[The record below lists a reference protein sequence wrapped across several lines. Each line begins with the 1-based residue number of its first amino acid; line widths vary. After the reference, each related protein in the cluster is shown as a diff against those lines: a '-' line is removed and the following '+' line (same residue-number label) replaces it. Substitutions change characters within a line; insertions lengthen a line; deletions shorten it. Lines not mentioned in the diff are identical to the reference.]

1 MSDRMR
7 KVLHAFAALADLGEE
22 IAETSDFEEMANSS
36 LHVVLGALG
45 IRRGAVAE
53 YDRDADALRVV
64 AARGLG
70 ATLASGSLIP
80 LHTHLAD
87 NRLNGNGVAHYG
99 NGNGQSN
106 GSAPNGSAAAARI
119 PAGLS
124 AQELEQLIRVRL
136 EAAALEAVTPMLV
149 RGEIVGALLLG
160 AKASGEDYT
169 AEDLE
174 VIRSLGRHIGVGLH
188 NHRLLR
194 EVERRAEENLRLYDE
209 LRGLY
214 RDTVRAF
221 AAAIDCKD
229 KYTQGHSERV
239 GKYSEIIARE
249 LGWADEQVE
258 GIAVAGYLHDIGKL
272 VVDRDIIN
280 SPMRID
286 AKNSAELNRHPA
298 AGYEILRPIN
308 HPYADV
314 PLTARYHHERPDG
327 RGYPEGLRG
336 EEIPLV
342 ARVVSL
348 ADSFDAMTTDRPYR
362 RRRTFDEVI
371 EDLRRNAGKQ
381 FAPEIVV
388 AFCRALLKEIR
399 GERRPRQIIKLLG
412 KGYVD
417 EERSIPALEAL
428 MAELEAGIS
437 SGAAVN

>member
-1 MSDRMR
+1 MPDRMR
-7 KVLHAFAALADLGEE
+7 RVLHAFAALADLGEE
-22 IAETSDFEEMANSS
+22 IAETHDFEEMAGSS

-45 IRRGAVAE
+45 VRRGAVAE
-53 YDRDADALRVV
+53 YERESASLRVV
-64 AARGLG
+64 AARGFRDALAPG
-70 ATLASGSLIP
+70 AVVGLQTPADGRPDARVIERAVRAR
-80 LHTHLAD
+80 LAD
-87 NRLNGNGVAHYG
+87 H
-99 NGNGQSN
+99 
-106 GSAPNGSAAAARI
+106 P
-119 PAGLS
+119 
-124 AQELEQLIRVRL
+124 LEV
-136 EAAALEAVTPMLV
+136 VSPMLV
-149 RGEIVGALLLG
+149 RGEFVGAILLG
-160 AKASGEDYT
+160 AKASGEAYSKEET
-169 AEDLE
+169 E
-174 VIRSLGRHIGVGLH
+174 VVRSLGRHIGVGLH

-194 EVERRAEENLRLYDE
+194 EVESRAEENLRLYEE

-249 LGWADEQVE
+249 LGWDEERVE

-280 SPMRID
+280 APYRID
-286 AKNSAELNRHPA
+286 AKQSSELNRHPA

-371 EDLRRNAGKQ
+371 EDFRRNTGKQ

-388 AFCRALLKEIR
+388 AFCRAWLKEAR

-412 KGYVD
+412 KDYLD
-417 EERSIPALEAL
+417 EERSAAALEQL
-428 MAELEAGIS
+428 IAELEE
-437 SGAAVN
+437 GAYASASAN